1 MTSAIRNFSRQSRGV
16 LPALG
21 AVIAL
26 IALMVGVP
34 FVLVGLAARLPLDPS
49 ALNPSTWSSADDGR
63 LLLMAVLA
71 AAWIAWAALALSV
84 VLESWAAVRRTAT
97 PQLPGLAVPQR
108 AAAVLVA
115 AVLVALSSSGTA
127 GPPDTDAGEYP
138 RPHPV
143 ALTWAGT
150 SVDGLPVAAGQPGS
164 LAAAVAAVAR
174 PPAAGSV
181 DGSGLLA
188 AQPRAI
194 AEPPMAPRAV
204 AGSQRAVAG
213 SEGPRITTQR
223 HDTLWI
229 LAEAHLGAG
238 ERYQE
243 IVALNQG
250 VPQPDG
256 RSLGTDGRL
265 YPGWTLVLPTDAVT
279 DVDRPERHRVVRGD
293 TLWDIAGEELGDPT
307 RYPEIVEANQ
317 GDLQVDG
324 RRLGDP
330 DLIMPGWI
338 LELPGTESSP
348 SLIRTSRAGSQDV
361 PEDHQGAGR
370 GGDESPSLLDRAPRS
385 GSPYEGPG
393 ESIDPQEP
401 SSLPGAEAT
410 NEAAPASPGDAL
422 PQLDRAGPDAS
433 EPPDLD
439 VAGGVTSL
447 PRGGALAT
455 LLLAGIGLELVRR
468 RRQFQR
474 YRRPGERLP
483 VPSAHVGQVESAA
496 RSALHDPSSEL
507 LERALSLLADAAE
520 TAGRPVPDVRLVRVG
535 VGAVTLDLAAPDY
548 PPLAPFRSDD
558 GSRWELDADLIP
570 AFLPVRPSALAGLVT
585 LGVFQSE
592 VVLINLESVGTLVVS
607 GPDEALGDVLRALAA
622 ELALGPASA
631 LTERTLCISDA
642 AIADSVEAGAIGV
655 QSDADQ
661 VSALLAG
668 AMAMPGSKVSG
679 DGTPRDHRAQDPLQI
694 VLSDQALNVAVDGHS
709 GCGLITTA
717 AVCGR
722 PGAFLV
728 VDGSGSATLLPERQ
742 VLTPQTLSRSATDD
756 VVEAFR
762 GADLRDSRDEPDA
775 GIRNPVPAHPASD
788 PPPGHPADVGQA
800 SLWDPDPEEARAG
813 ELPSALSLA
822 EDVIDL
828 RERPADRFPG
838 SFLGGAASAAGAS
851 PAGQGTASRGV
862 PRVLLLGEVLVE
874 NAEGKAESTR
884 IGRLAETA
892 AFVLLHPGARP
903 SELQGALWPGRRSNP
918 QTCRQMISRTRT
930 WLGRTPAGEPYLMA
944 FASTEG
950 RLRMRTEVTSDW
962 DEFRRLAAIGLADA
976 ADTVHLADALAL
988 VRGRPFGAVAARE
1001 LPWADLHI
1009 NEMIAAIT
1017 DVAHA
1022 LATRLEQA
1030 GDRSAAHDA
1039 ALRGLLT
1046 ECESEVLEA
1055 IVARTAP

>member
-84 VLESWAAVRRTAT
+84 VLESWAAVRRIAT

-213 SEGPRITTQR
+213 PEGPRITTQR

-265 YPGWTLVLPTDAVT
+265 YPGWTLVLPADAVT

-338 LELPGTESSP
+338 LELPGT
-348 SLIRTSRAGSQDV
+348 
-361 PEDHQGAGR
+361 
-370 GGDESPSLLDRAPRS
+370 
-385 GSPYEGPG
+385 
-393 ESIDPQEP
+393 
-401 SSLPGAEAT
+401 
-410 NEAAPASPGDAL
+410 
-422 PQLDRAGPDAS
+422 
-433 EPPDLD
+433 
-439 VAGGVTSL
+439 
-447 PRGGALAT
+447 
-455 LLLAGIGLELVRR
+455 
-468 RRQFQR
+468 
-474 YRRPGERLP
+474 
-483 VPSAHVGQVESAA
+483 
-496 RSALHDPSSEL
+496 
-507 LERALSLLADAAE
+507 
-520 TAGRPVPDVRLVRVG
+520 
-535 VGAVTLDLAAPDY
+535 AV
-548 PPLAPFRSDD
+548 
-558 GSRWELDADLIP
+558 I
-570 AFLPVRPSALAGLVT
+570 
-585 LGVFQSE
+585 
-592 VVLINLESVGTLVVS
+592 
-607 GPDEALGDVLRALAA
+607 
-622 ELALGPASA
+622 
-631 LTERTLCISDA
+631 
-642 AIADSVEAGAIGV
+642 AIADPDI
-655 QSDADQ
+655 
-661 VSALLAG
+661 
-668 AMAMPGSKVSG
+668 
-679 DGTPRDHRAQDPLQI
+679 PRREP
-694 VLSDQALNVAVDGHS
+694 
-709 GCGLITTA
+709 
-717 AVCGR
+717 GR
-722 PGAFLV
+722 P
-728 VDGSGSATLLPERQ
+728 
-742 VLTPQTLSRSATDD
+742 
-756 VVEAFR
+756 
-762 GADLRDSRDEPDA
+762 
-775 GIRNPVPAHPASD
+775 
-788 PPPGHPADVGQA
+788 
-800 SLWDPDPEEARAG
+800 
-813 ELPSALSLA
+813 
-822 EDVIDL
+822 
-828 RERPADRFPG
+828 
-838 SFLGGAASAAGAS
+838 
-851 PAGQGTASRGV
+851 
-862 PRVLLLGEVLVE
+862 
-874 NAEGKAESTR
+874 
-884 IGRLAETA
+884 
-892 AFVLLHPGARP
+892 
-903 SELQGALWPGRRSNP
+903 
-918 QTCRQMISRTRT
+918 
-930 WLGRTPAGEPYLMA
+930 
-944 FASTEG
+944 
-950 RLRMRTEVTSDW
+950 
-962 DEFRRLAAIGLADA
+962 
-976 ADTVHLADALAL
+976 
-988 VRGRPFGAVAARE
+988 
-1001 LPWADLHI
+1001 
-1009 NEMIAAIT
+1009 
-1017 DVAHA
+1017 
-1022 LATRLEQA
+1022 
-1030 GDRSAAHDA
+1030 
-1039 ALRGLLT
+1039 
-1046 ECESEVLEA
+1046 
-1055 IVARTAP
+1055 